1 MIIVRRYLSRL
12 VMEKPYL
19 TIVVALDDCNGIGRD
34 NQVPWHIKNDM
45 KFFRYVT
52 SELKDPSKQNALIIG
67 RKTYET
73 FPKPLPNRLNVVI
86 SRNPTLANIHEPDVV
101 RADSFAD
108 ALTWAKND
116 ETVENVFVIGGV
128 AIYEA
133 AMESGLVK
141 RVFVT
146 RVKGDYH
153 CTAIWSSFDVS
164 KFQRRENIPDA
175 YQTFFDQKENETP
188 ACHLEIYERDV

>member
-19 TIVVALDDCNGIGRD
+19 TIVVALDDRNGIGRD
-34 NQVPWHIKNDM
+34 GQIPWHIKNDL

-52 SELKDPSKQNALIIG
+52 SELQDLKKQNALIIG

-86 SRNPTLANIHEPDVV
+86 SRTPTLANIHDANVV

-128 AIYEA
+128 TVYEA
-133 AMESGLVK
+133 AMQSGLVK
-141 RVFVT
+141 RLFVT
-146 RVKGDYH
+146 RVKGDYQ
-153 CTAIWSSFDVS
+153 CTAVWSSFDVS
-164 KFQRRENIPDA
+164 EFQRREKIPDA
-175 YQTFFDQKENETP
+175 YQTFFDQKENDAP
-188 ACHLEIYERDV
+188 AYHLEIYERDV